1 MIGHMVYNPTSISV
15 VVSVLRFLT
24 LGFIFLCRDAM
35 IISITNCATSV
46 FAGFAIFSILGFIAG
61 QQGKSVADVAS
72 QGL

>member
-1 MIGHMVYNPTSISV
+1 MRQHSIATSLFSPR
-15 VVSVLRFLT
+15 SFAGMFNKHLLFS
-24 LGFIFLCRDAM
+24 RDAL